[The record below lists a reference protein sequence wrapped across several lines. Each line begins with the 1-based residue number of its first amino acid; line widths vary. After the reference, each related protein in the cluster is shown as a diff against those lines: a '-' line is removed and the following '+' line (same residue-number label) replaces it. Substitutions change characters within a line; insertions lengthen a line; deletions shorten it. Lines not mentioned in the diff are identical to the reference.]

1 MTRDPLHPDA
11 NAPLPAT
18 PPDLVT
24 VRDLSVRAIIGIFD
38 FERSARQEVLLNYA
52 IETSIADAAASDAID
67 DALDYKTVTK
77 RVIAFVESSSFFLV
91 ETLVERVAALIL
103 EEPRALAVTVSV
115 EKPGA
120 LRHARS
126 VGVRIHRRKA
136 AAP

>member
-1 MTRDPLHPDA
+1 M
-11 NAPLPAT
+11 
-18 PPDLVT
+18 
-24 VRDLSVRAIIGIFD
+24 
-38 FERSARQEVLLNYA
+38 
-52 IETSIADAAASDAID
+52 AID